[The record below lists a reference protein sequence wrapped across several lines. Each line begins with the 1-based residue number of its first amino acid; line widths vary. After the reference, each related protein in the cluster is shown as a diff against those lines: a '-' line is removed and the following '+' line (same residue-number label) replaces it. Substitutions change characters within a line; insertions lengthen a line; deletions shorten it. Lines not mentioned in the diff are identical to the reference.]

1 MVGESKKRSKT
12 SSSSSA
18 VAPTP
23 VKLSKEEI
31 FNVSGV
37 FVIFMNLCL

>member
-12 SSSSSA
+12 SSSSSTA
-18 VAPTP
+18 APTP
-23 VKLSKEEI
+23 VKLSKEEV

-37 FVIFMNLCL
+37 FVLIKILE